1 MTDAKA
7 NRLFPLICL
16 VLALGTVALYW
27 PVTRHPFITL
37 DDQQYVTQNSH
48 VQSGLTWAGV
58 KWAFSNFEAANWHP
72 LTWLS
77 HQLDC
82 ELFGLNAGGHH
93 LMNVLL
99 HAANALLVFGL
110 LRGATG
116 AVWRSAIVA
125 ALFAWH
131 PLRVESVAWTAE
143 RKDVLCAFFFLLAMI
158 FYLRSQKRDECS
170 VTSENNFTP
179 HSSLVTRRK
188 FFWLAW
194 LAFALSLLSK
204 PMAVTLPFVLLLL
217 DVWPLN
223 RFQVSGFRFQ
233 VLQTLLLEKISFLVL
248 ACAVSVV
255 TLVAQKSGQ
264 ATWSLSSLPLTER
277 LANAALG
284 YAGYL
289 SKTFWPVDLAIIYSF
304 PKQLPWL
311 AAAGAAAGLLFV
323 SGLVL
328 KWAQRKPYLFTGWF
342 YFLVTLLP
350 VIGLVQVGPQ
360 ALADR
365 YMYLPSIGLFVLLVW
380 GGFAILSAVP
390 QAKAIATVIAVS
402 ALGLCVAL
410 TAQQLNFWTDSVK
423 LFSHCVAVTGD
434 NYTACDYLGGALKL
448 AGAKDDALVCFA
460 KSVALEPRFTL
471 AQYDLG
477 LALLEHNQFAEAAEH
492 LGVAA
497 HDVPNDPLI
506 YQQYGRALLGA
517 GKLSEAETELTTAL
531 RLKPDFFQAHADLA
545 VALAGQKKF
554 AEAIP
559 HFRAVVTASPDN
571 PQFRFNL
578 GLALLDNRQPE
589 LAAAQFSAQ
598 LRLTP
603 DDSRAH
609 FRLAQALER
618 LNNFP
623 DAIQHYREAVRL
635 NPELREAQTA
645 LDKISAPAATP

>member
-1 MTDAKA
+1 MTETAPRQK
-7 NRLFPLICL
+7 LFILICL

-48 VQSGLTWAGV
+48 VQSGLTWGGV

-131 PLRVESVAWTAE
+131 PLRVESVAWAAE
-143 RKDVLCAFFFLLAMI
+143 RKDVLCAFFFLL
-158 FYLRSQKRDECS
+158 
-170 VTSENNFTP
+170 
-179 HSSLVTRRK
+179 
-188 FFWLAW
+188 
-194 LAFALSLLSK
+194 SLLAYVGFANLSKVQSPKSKVAYAASFLFFAGALMSK

-217 DVWPLN
+217 DGWPLN
-223 RFQVSGFRFQ
+223 RFPLSAFRFP
-233 VLQTLLLEKISFLVL
+233 LLKTLLLEKIPFFVL
-248 ACAVSVV
+248 AIAVSVV

-289 SKTFWPVDLAIIYSF
+289 SKTFWPVDLAIIYPF

-311 AAAGAAAGLLFV
+311 AAAAAAAGLLIGSV
-323 SGLVL
+323 LAL
-328 KWAQRKPYLFTGWF
+328 KWARRKPYAFTGWF

-380 GGFAILSAVP
+380 GGFEILSAVP
-390 QAKAIATVIAVS
+390 QAKAIATAVAVS
-402 ALGLCVAL
+402 ALGLCAAF
-410 TAQQLNFWTDSVK
+410 TAQQLNFWADSVK

-460 KSVALEPRFTL
+460 KSVALEPRFPL

-492 LGVAA
+492 LGIAA
-497 HDVPNDPLI
+497 RDVPRDPLI
-506 YQQYGRALLGA
+506 HQQCGRALLGA
-517 GKLSEAETELTTAL
+517 GKLSEAEMELMTAL

-554 AEAIP
+554 AEAVP
-559 HFRAVVTASPDN
+559 HFRAVVTAVPDN
-571 PQFRFNL
+571 PKFRFNL

-589 LAAAQFSAQ
+589 LAAEQFSAQ

-603 DDSRAH
+603 DDSWAH

-623 DAIQHYREAVRL
+623 EAAQHYHEAIRL
-635 NPELREAQTA
+635 NPELREAQAA
-645 LDKISAPAATP
+645 LDKISATAAKP

>member
-1 MTDAKA
+1 MTAVKT
-7 NRLFPLICL
+7 NRLFLLICL

-99 HAANALLVFGL
+99 HTANALLVFGL

-223 RFQVSGFRFQ
+223 RFPLSAFRFP
-233 VLQTLLLEKISFLVL
+233 LLKTLLLEKIPFFVL
-248 ACAVSVV
+248 AVAVSVV

-390 QAKAIATVIAVS
+390 HAKTIATVIAVS